1 MTRSDDTGKLVLR
14 LALGILILL
23 HGINKLSTGVGGIEG
38 MITAHGL
45 PGALAYL
52 VYIGE
57 IVAPVLMIVGIYT
70 RPAAW
75 ITVINMLVAIW
86 LVHLKDMDNPWEL
99 VKMLREAMKMRQRA
113 FKGDATMVFKILD
126 RMIMDA
132 EDEIHQEGYRKI

>member
-1 MTRSDDTGKLVLR
+1 MIRSDDTGKLVLR

-23 HGINKLSTGVGGIEG
+23 HGISKLSTGVGGIEG
-38 MITAHGL
+38 MITSHGL

-86 LVHLKDMDNPWEL
+86 LVHLKDIGNLGKSGGWALEL
-99 VKMLREAMKMRQRA
+99 QGMFLFAALALA
-113 FKGDATMVFKILD
+113 FLGAGRFSVAGTSG
-126 RMIMDA
+126 R
-132 EDEIHQEGYRKI
+132 YN